1 MGLLDNFERRLDDIV
16 NGPFQRAFKDVVEPV
31 EIASRISKEMD
42 RRAAIMS
49 RGRTVVPNVF
59 TVELSPHDYERLTE
73 LIDAIRFELMT
84 VVRQHATDQR
94 YTFTG
99 NVAVDLVEDPTLDT
113 GVFKVHSA
121 TKPDASPPPAPPAG
135 AGAAGAAGPGES
147 FAGHP
152 RLIVAGKTYQLT
164 KSQTRLGRGTGVDI
178 PVDDPGV
185 SRSHAEI
192 VLGIPPTVRD
202 LGSTNGTAVDGRKVA
217 ESPLHDGAQ
226 ITIGGT
232 TMTFRSG

>member
-1 MGLLDNFERRLDDIV
+1 VGLLDNFERRLDDIV
-16 NGPFQRAFKDVVEPV
+16 NGPFQRVFKDVVEPV
-31 EIASRISKEMD
+31 EIAARVTQEMD

-59 TVELSPHDYERLTE
+59 AVELSTHDFERLQE
-73 LIDAIRFELMT
+73 LLDAIRFELMT
-84 VVRQHATDQR
+84 VARQHATDQR

-99 NVAVDLVEDPTLDT
+99 NVQVDVTEDPALDT
-113 GVFKVHSA
+113 GVFKIHSA
-121 TKPDASPPPAPPAG
+121 TKADASPPPQPP
-135 AGAAGAAGPGES
+135 AAGPLPTD
-147 FAGHP
+147 AQVGHP
-152 RLIVAGKTYQLT
+152 RLIVAGTTHQLT
-164 KSQTRLGRGTGVDI
+164 KAQTRLGRGTGIDI
-178 PVDDPGV
+178 NVNDPGV
-185 SRSHAEI
+185 SRTHAEI
-192 VLGIPPTVRD
+192 VLGNPPIVRD

>member
-1 MGLLDNFERRLDDIV
+1 VGLLDNFERRLDDLV

-84 VVRQHATDQR
+84 VVRQHANDQR

-99 NVAVDLVEDPTLDT
+99 NVAVELVEDPTLDT
-113 GVFKVHSA
+113 GVFKVLSA
-121 TKPDASPPPAPPAG
+121 TKPDTSPPPQQPA
-135 AGAAGAAGPGES
+135 AAAGAAES

-152 RLIVAGKTYQLT
+152 RLILGGKTFQLT

>member
-31 EIASRISKEMD
+31 EIASRITKEMD

-59 TVELSPHDYERLTE
+59 TVDLSPHDYERLTE

-99 NVAVDLVEDPTLDT
+99 NVAVDLAEDPTLDT

-121 TKPDASPPPAPPAG
+121 TKPDTSPPPPPPP
-135 AGAAGAAGPGES
+135 GAAAASGGAAES
-147 FAGHP
+147 YAGHP

-185 SRSHAEI
+185 SRTHAEI

>member
-1 MGLLDNFERRLDDIV
+1 MGLLDNFERRLDEIV
-16 NGPFQRAFKDVVEPV
+16 NGPFQRAFRDVVEPV
-31 EIASRISKEMD
+31 EIASRMSKEMD

-49 RGRTVVPNVF
+49 RGRTVVPNAF
-59 TVELSPHDYERLTE
+59 TVDLSPHDYERLTE

-99 NVAVDLVEDPTLDT
+99 NVAVELAEDPTLDT
-113 GVFKVHSA
+113 GVFRVHSA
-121 TKPDASPPPAPPAG
+121 TKPDSSPPPAPAPG
-135 AGAAGAAGPGES
+135 TQNAATDNYT
-147 FAGHP
+147 GHP
-152 RLIVAGKTYQLT
+152 RLIIADRTYPLT
-164 KSQTRLGRGTGVDI
+164 KSQTRLGRGLGVDI

-202 LGSTNGTAVDGRKVA
+202 LGSTNGTSVDGRKVA

-226 ITIGGT
+226 IKLGGT